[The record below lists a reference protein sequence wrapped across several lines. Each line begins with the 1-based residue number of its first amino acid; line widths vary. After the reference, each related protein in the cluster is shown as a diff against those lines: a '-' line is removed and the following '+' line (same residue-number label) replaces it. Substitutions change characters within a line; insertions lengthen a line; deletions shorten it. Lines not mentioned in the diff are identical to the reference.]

1 MAANTAVPTPTPWH
15 ITEADP
21 QGPEALGLLRLAA
34 VEARALYP
42 ELFSAEAPW
51 PGNPPT
57 PPRGVYLLAWQGD
70 QAVGMGAHRP
80 LNGDTTELRRMFV
93 RADARRSGVAQA
105 LLQALEQHARGQG
118 FAQMLLETGERQAP
132 AMRLYEAAGYQAI
145 PPFGPYVGDP
155 VSRCYAKRL

>member
-1 MAANTAVPTPTPWH
+1 MTTNTALPTPWR

-21 QGPEALGLLRLAA
+21 QGPEALGLLRQAA

-42 ELFSAEAPW
+42 ELFSADAPW
-51 PGNPPT
+51 PGNTPT
-57 PPRGVYLLAWQGD
+57 PPRGVYLLVWQGE

-80 LNGDTTELRRMFV
+80 LDEHRTELRRMFV
-93 RADARRSGVAQA
+93 RADARHHGVAQA
-105 LLQALEQHARGQG
+105 LLQALEQHARSQG
-118 FAQMLLETGERQAP
+118 FGQMLLETGERQAP